1 MTNPISYIALHRQSV
16 RRSIINHPIA
26 NTGHFLAMTLLIALG
41 FNTYG
46 CGDSATINPVVEL
59 ASLTVSPGTLQPA
72 FTGGTT
78 QYNVNLTSNVA
89 SVRITAQPAV
99 AGDTVT
105 INGQVTTSSD
115 IPLGAAGTTTPVS
128 IVVSESTTNSRTYTV
143 LLVRAGLAGNN
154 SLQSL
159 VVSPGTLAPSFD
171 PNVQAYTV
179 DVANNVG
186 SVTVTAT
193 LSDPAATMTV
203 NGQAATS
210 GQASLVSL
218 NGPGQSTVIPIVVT
232 AQNGNPNTYLVTA
245 SRGTSGNNNLQNL
258 IVSPGTL
265 SPEFDPGTVG
275 YTVNL
280 SSSLPSNVTSMTV
293 TATLQDSTASMT
305 VNGQATNSGQART
318 TPLPAPGSNSFINIV
333 VTAQNGTQK
342 IYSVNVIRAAL
353 SGNNNLSTLT
363 VSSGTLTPAFNSN
376 TLNYTTNVNSN
387 VANVAVSATKANSNA
402 VMSGDVNAPAGTA
415 TGQATIQLGGP
426 GTTTPVLI
434 NVTAPNGSSKTYRIN
449 VTRRLSSN
457 NDLSALTVSPGTLTP
472 EFNANTLNYT
482 VDVDSDVTNVTVS
495 ATKADSNAVMSGS
508 VTAGAGQATGQA
520 TIPLGGPGTATPI
533 SVTVTAP
540 NGDVQAYSV
549 IVSRAAPSSDNNL
562 SALTVTGGPLDPD
575 FAPGTTAYTVI
586 VPAGVN
592 SVTVSATKSDPDA
605 VMSGDVTAGTGVA
618 AGQATV
624 QVVPLIPTT
633 VSITVTAANGVSKSY
648 SITITQAFL

>member
-16 RRSIINHPIA
+16 RRSIINRHIA

-46 CGDSATINPVVEL
+46 CGDSATINPVVQL

-245 SRGTSGNNNLQNL
+245 SRGTSGNNNLQRL
-258 IVSPGTL
+258 IVSPGRL

-333 VTAQNGTQK
+333 VTAQNGTPK

-353 SGNNNLSTLT
+353 SGNNNLSALT
-363 VSSGTLTPAFNSN
+363 VSPGTLTPSFDSS
-376 TLNYTTNVNSN
+376 TLNYTVNVNSN

-415 TGQATIQLGGP
+415 TGQTTIQLGGP

-434 NVTAPNGSSKTYRIN
+434 NVTAPNGSSKTYRMN

-472 EFNANTLNYT
+472 EFNASTLNYT
-482 VDVDSDVTNVTVS
+482 VDVDSDVANVTVS

-508 VTAGAGQATGQA
+508 VTAGTGQATGQA
-520 TIPLGGPGTATPI
+520 TIPLGGPGTDTPV

-540 NGDVQAYSV
+540 NGDVQTYSV
-549 IVSRAAPSSDNNL
+549 IVSRAVPSSDNNL
-562 SALTVTGGPLDPD
+562 SALTVTGGPLAPD

-618 AGQATV
+618 TGQAIF